1 MNDWVKYIKD
11 SDEEIY
17 NYVLRELERQRN
29 TLNLIASEN
38 IVSKAVLAA
47 MGTVLTNKYSEGYPN
62 RRYYGG
68 CEYVDLIENI
78 AIERAKQLFKAEH
91 ANVQP
96 HSGTQANM
104 AVFFACLQ
112 PTDKILSL
120 SLNSGGHLSHG
131 MALNFSGRLYN
142 IVHYSLDKDTEVLN
156 YDQIQKI
163 AEKEKPKLIIAG
175 ASSYPREIDFRKF
188 REIADSINS
197 QCYLLADIA
206 HIAGLVIAGIHN
218 SPINYADFVT
228 TSTHKTLRG
237 PRGGLIL
244 CKRKHA
250 RSVDKA
256 VFPGIQGGPLQH
268 IIAAKA
274 VAFKEAQSQNFI
286 EYQKQVVK
294 NAKVLANTLKEYGFR
309 IVTGGTDN
317 HIVLV
322 DLTSKN
328 VSGLDAQKNLEEVN
342 IIVNKNAIPFDKL
355 PPNIA
360 GGMRLGTAALTS
372 RGLKENEMVE
382 IATMINIIIDKIG
395 KPNENKI
402 KSEIKIRV
410 QKLLEN
416 FPIY

>member
-1 MNDWVKYIKD
+1 MSDWIKYIRD
-11 SDEEIY
+11 SDEQIY
-17 NYVLRELERQRN
+17 NLVFQELEKQRS
-29 TLNLIASEN
+29 TINLIASEN
-38 IVSKAVLAA
+38 IASKSVLAT

-68 CEYVDLIENI
+68 CEYVDLLENI
-78 AIERAKQLFKAEH
+78 AVERAKQLFKAEH

-104 AVFFACLQ
+104 SAFFACLQ

-120 SLNSGGHLSHG
+120 SLSSGGHLSHG
-131 MALNFSGRLYN
+131 MAINFSGRLYN
-142 IVHYSLDKDTEVLN
+142 IVHYSLDRETETLN
-156 YDQIQKI
+156 YDEIREI

-175 ASSYPREIDFRKF
+175 ASSYPREIDFKKF
-188 REIADSINS
+188 KEISDSVGPE
-197 QCYLLADIA
+197 CYLLADIS
-206 HIAGLVIAGIHN
+206 HISGLVVTGIHN
-218 SPINYADFVT
+218 SPIEYADFVT

-244 CKRKHA
+244 CKNKYA
-250 RSVDKA
+250 KSVDKA
-256 VFPGIQGGPLQH
+256 IFPGIQGGPLQH

-274 VAFKEAQSQNFI
+274 VAFKEAQSHNFV

-294 NAKVLANTLKEYGFR
+294 NAKVLANALKEYGFR

-322 DLTSKN
+322 DLTPKN
-328 VSGLDAQKNLEEVN
+328 VTGANAQKNLEEVN

-360 GGMRLGTAALTS
+360 GGMRLGTPAITS
-372 RGLKENEMVE
+372 RGMKENEMIE
-382 IATMINIIIDKIG
+382 IARIINTVIDNTG

-402 KSEIKIRV
+402 KAEIRIQVK
-410 QKLLEN
+410 KLLEN